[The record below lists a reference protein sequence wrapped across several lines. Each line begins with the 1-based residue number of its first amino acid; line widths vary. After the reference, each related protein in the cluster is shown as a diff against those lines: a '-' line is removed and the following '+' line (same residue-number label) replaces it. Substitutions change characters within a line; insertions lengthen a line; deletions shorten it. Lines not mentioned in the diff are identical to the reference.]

1 MSAPAGSQWREV
13 AGYAAALL
21 GPAALTAILQ
31 LVGAGQQRDYVFLYI
46 GLVAV
51 IAVLRGLLPAL
62 LAAAVSFVLVDYFFV
77 PPLHTLRIDGSDLV
91 NLAVFF
97 GTAGVVGTLASNR
110 RHAFLQS
117 QNLARQL
124 QQVNAELI
132 RLNREQAEAAQS
144 AIRLSRAEQQV
155 QVLQQLDRDRRD
167 LLANVSHDLRTPI
180 GTILTDSTNM
190 LRTQQL
196 NASVRNRLEAI
207 AAEAR
212 RLNRLVTDML
222 DMARI
227 EGGALQLT
235 LEPVQ
240 VHDAITA
247 AAERMKTSSPERPIH
262 WDESKARVSVLA
274 DWNRL
279 GEIFDNLLANADH
292 AAPPGTAIV
301 IQVEAADHDFVTIR
315 VVDAGPGIPPELRDR
330 LFTRFAKGEKDAQGG
345 GTGLGLAITKGL
357 VEAHAGSI
365 ALEDRP
371 EGGASFRFTLPE
383 AESPSGA
390 RPPKDVDVDVRQQA
404 N

>member
-1 MSAPAGSQWREV
+1 ML

-91 NLAVFF
+91 NLVVFF

-110 RHAFLQS
+110 RRAFLQA

-124 QQVNAELI
+124 QQLNAELT

-190 LRTQQL
+190 LRTQQM

-207 AAEAR
+207 TAEAR

-235 LEPVQ
+235 LEPIQ
-240 VHDAITA
+240 VKDAIAA
-247 AAERMKTSSPERPIH
+247 AAERMKNSSPERPIH
-262 WDESKARVSVLA
+262 WDQSQVRVSVLA

-279 GEIFDNLLANADH
+279 GQIFDNLLANADH
-292 AAPPGTAIV
+292 AAPAGTPIV
-301 IQVEAADHDFVTIR
+301 LQVAPTGKGFVGIWVT
-315 VVDAGPGIPPELRDR
+315 DAGPGIPPELRDR
-330 LFTRFAKGEKDAQGG
+330 LFTRFAKGGNDEHRD
-345 GTGLGLAITKGL
+345 GTGLGLAITRGL
-357 VEAHAGSI
+357 VEAHAGTI
-365 ALEDRP
+365 VLEDRP

-383 AESPSGA
+383 AEPPSGS
-390 RPPKDVDVDVRQQA
+390 RPPKDVDVNIRQQA

>member
-1 MSAPAGSQWREV
+1 MSAPAGSQWREL

-91 NLAVFF
+91 NLVVFF

-110 RHAFLQS
+110 RRAFLQS
-117 QNLARQL
+117 QNLTRQL
-124 QQVNAELI
+124 QQLNAELT

-144 AIRLSRAEQQV
+144 AIRLTRAEQQV

-190 LRTQQL
+190 LRTQQM

-207 AAEAR
+207 TAEAR

-235 LEPVQ
+235 LEPIQ
-240 VHDAITA
+240 VNDAIAA
-247 AAERMKTSSPERPIH
+247 AAERMKNSSPERPIH
-262 WDESKARVSVLA
+262 WDESPARVSVLA

-279 GEIFDNLLANADH
+279 GQIFDNLLANADH
-292 AAPPGTAIV
+292 AAPAGTPIV
-301 IQVEAADHDFVTIR
+301 LQVAPTGKGFVSIWVT
-315 VVDAGPGIPPELRDR
+315 DAGPGIPPELRDR
-330 LFTRFAKGEKDAQGG
+330 LFTRFAKGGKDDHRD
-345 GTGLGLAITKGL
+345 GTGLGLAITRGL
-357 VEAHAGSI
+357 VEAHAGTI
-365 ALEDRP
+365 VLEDHP

-383 AESPSGA
+383 AESPSGS
-390 RPPKDVDVDVRQQA
+390 RPPEDVDVNIRQQA